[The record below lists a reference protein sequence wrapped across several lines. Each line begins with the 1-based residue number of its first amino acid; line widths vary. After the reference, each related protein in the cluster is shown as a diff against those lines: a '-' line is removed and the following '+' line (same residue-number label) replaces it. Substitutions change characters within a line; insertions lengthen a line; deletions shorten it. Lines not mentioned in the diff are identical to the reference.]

1 MRQLPEN
8 GLSYKIKRKKKSFL
22 RKHPFFA
29 AVVGLTKIM
38 KHAALTDGEIN

>member
-1 MRQLPEN
+1 MRQLPEY
-8 GLSYKIKRKKKSFL
+8 GLSYKKKRK
-22 RKHPFFA
+22 RKAFYGNTFFFA